1 MRYLRTSSGGK
12 NESAKMKLER
22 VKNLGVVYHGAEEQ
36 INGKGAPGDAFGVT
50 HANA

>member
-22 VKNLGVVYHGAEEQ
+22 VKNLGVVYHGAKRES
-36 INGKGAPGDAFGVT
+36 NGK
-50 HANA
+50 